1 MPDDSSNALDLGAI
15 IRERDT
21 FRDELERAKAR
32 IKELNGESAGR
43 RLNEERLG
51 KIADER
57 ATALEVARADAEK
70 ALQATRDEWASKLTA
85 AEQAAAERD
94 AKARERVTRADLRV
108 AAREAGM
115 LDLDGLKLLDTA
127 ALKLGDD
134 GTVLNAAEALAALRQ
149 SKPWAFGQATT
160 SATAQAPAPATGKL
174 KHVND
179 MTDAEL
185 AEFRRANGIA

>member
-1 MPDDSSNALDLGAI
+1 MPDDSNTALDLGAI

-57 ATALEVARADAEK
+57 AAALEAARADAEK
-70 ALQATRDEWASKLTA
+70 ALQAARDEWAGKLTA

-94 AKARERVTRADLRV
+94 ASHHW
-108 AAREAGM
+108 G
-115 LDLDGLKLLDTA
+115 
-127 ALKLGDD
+127 
-134 GTVLNAAEALAALRQ
+134 
-149 SKPWAFGQATT
+149 
-160 SATAQAPAPATGKL
+160 
-174 KHVND
+174 
-179 MTDAEL
+179 
-185 AEFRRANGIA
+185 RRAVDAPTPRDAWAAPEGDPYA